1 MVERNVYKVNK
12 SGMLQ
17 VTIPAVVAKMWG
29 VSDITRVCIR
39 EMAPG
44 MWKVW
49 APEVSN
55 KGVSVVDN
63 EAGFNPLIQVNVKN
77 TTICNSLFQQ
87 KMQRWFRIL
96 LCFVGLKY

>member
-1 MVERNVYKVNK
+1 MVKRNVYKVNK

-17 VTIPAVVAKMWG
+17 VTIPAVIAKMWG
-29 VSDITRVCIR
+29 VSDITHVCIR

-49 APEVSN
+49 APEVSD

-63 EAGFNPLIQVNVKN
+63 SLGMVDNVE
-77 TTICNSLFQQ
+77 
-87 KMQRWFRIL
+87 
-96 LCFVGLKY
+96 

>member
-1 MVERNVYKVNK
+1 MVKRNVYKVNK

-29 VSDITRVCIR
+29 ISDITHVCIR

-49 APEVSN
+49 APEVSD
-55 KGVSVVDN
+55 KGVTVVGNCHGMADN
-63 EAGFNPLIQVNVKN
+63 
-77 TTICNSLFQQ
+77 
-87 KMQRWFRIL
+87 
-96 LCFVGLKY
+96 VG

>member
-1 MVERNVYKVNK
+1 MNCVVESIVVYYLLEKRGVQMVERNVYKVNK

-29 VSDITRVCIR
+29 ISDITRVCIR

-49 APEVSN
+49 APEVSD
-55 KGVSVVDN
+55 KGVTVVDN
-63 EAGFNPLIQVNVKN
+63 TEAEVTK
-77 TTICNSLFQQ
+77 
-87 KMQRWFRIL
+87 
-96 LCFVGLKY
+96 